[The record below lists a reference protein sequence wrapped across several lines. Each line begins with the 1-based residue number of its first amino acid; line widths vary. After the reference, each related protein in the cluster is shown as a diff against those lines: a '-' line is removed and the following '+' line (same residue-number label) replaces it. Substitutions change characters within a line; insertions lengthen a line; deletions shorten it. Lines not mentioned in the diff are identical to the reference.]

1 MTSRGR
7 VAVAAL
13 LILGAVGYASWLLEF
28 VLDTGIDPLRGFA
41 SELAAA
47 DQPYGFWFRSGDLLT
62 GCIVAVAGVLGLSRY
77 SQGWVTA
84 VGWIALIVFAL
95 ATIADSRLPMSCAAT
110 NDPVCAASEAAGH
123 LPLTHDLHA
132 VTSASASTGG
142 VVSSLAF
149 LLAAFRCQWPTWL
162 KITGVAVAT
171 VFVGGTVWTLTAA
184 GLRGEQDAWLGLGQR
199 VQLLAFC
206 GWLTFVAL
214 SVIHVTPERAGST

>member
-1 MTSRGR
+1 MIARGR

-47 DQPYGFWFRSGDLLT
+47 DQPYGFWFRSSDLVT

-77 SQGWVTA
+77 SRGWVTS

-110 NDPVCAASEAAGH
+110 TDAVCAARENAGH

-132 VTSASASTGG
+132 VTSASASTGA
-142 VVSSLAF
+142 VVSTLAF
-149 LLAAFRCQWPTWL
+149 LLAAFRYGWPTWL
-162 KITGVAVAT
+162 KLTGVVVAF
-171 VFVGGTVWTLTAA
+171 VFIGGTVWTLTAA
-184 GLRGEQDAWLGLGQR
+184 GLRGQQDAWLGLGQR
-199 VQLLAFC
+199 VQLAAFS
-206 GWLTFVAL
+206 GWLIFVAL
-214 SVIHVTPERAGST
+214 TVIHVTPESDGST

>member
-1 MTSRGR
+1 MTARGR

-47 DQPYGFWFRSGDLLT
+47 DQPYGFVFRTSDLVT

-77 SQGWVTA
+77 SQGWVAA
-84 VGWIALIVFAL
+84 VGWIGLIVFAV

-110 NDPVCAASEAAGH
+110 TDAVCAARESEGN

-132 VTSASASTGG
+132 ATSASASTGA

-149 LLAAFRCQWPTWL
+149 LLAAFRYGWPAWL
-162 KITGVAVAT
+162 KVTGVAVAI
-171 VFVGGTVWTLTAA
+171 VFIGGTVWTLTAA

-206 GWLTFVAL
+206 GWLIFVAL
-214 SVIHVTPERAGST
+214 SVIHVTPEKDGST

>member
-1 MTSRGR
+1 MIARGR

-13 LILGAVGYASWLLEF
+13 LILGAVGYASWPLEF

-47 DQPYGFWFRSGDLLT
+47 DQPYGIWFRTGDLLT

-77 SQGWVTA
+77 SHGWITT

-110 NDPVCAASEAAGH
+110 TDAGCAAREAAGH
-123 LPLTHDLHA
+123 LPLTHELHA
-132 VTSASASTGG
+132 FTSASASTGG
-142 VVSSLAF
+142 VVSTLAF
-149 LLAAFRCQWPTWL
+149 LLAAFRYGWPTWL
-162 KITGVAVAT
+162 KLTGVAVAV
-171 VFVGGTVWTLTAA
+171 VFIGGTVWTLTAA
-184 GLRGEQDAWLGLGQR
+184 GLRGQQDAWLGLGQR

-206 GWLTFVAL
+206 GWLIFVAL
-214 SVIHVTPERAGST
+214 TVIHVTPKTIGST